1 MRAAIAAVSTTR
13 CSGAI
18 VVAISID
25 CATLRVTMMPP
36 RFESDA
42 CAVGFDAAWAMAAER
57 TAFASRLLDVIST
70 ARASGSCSACA
81 TRSAAIQSARPV
93 SETIT
98 ISLGPAKKSMP
109 QSRATSALA
118 AATQALPGPTILSTR
133 GTLAVP

>member
-1 MRAAIAAVSTTR
+1 
-13 CSGAI
+13 
-18 VVAISID
+18 
-25 CATLRVTMMPP
+25 MMPP
-36 RFESDA
+36 RFVSDA
-42 CAVGFDAAWAMAAER
+42 WAVGLAAACAIAAVR
-57 TAFASRLLDVIST
+57 TALARRLLDVIST

-81 TRSAAIQSARPV
+81 TRSAASQSARPA